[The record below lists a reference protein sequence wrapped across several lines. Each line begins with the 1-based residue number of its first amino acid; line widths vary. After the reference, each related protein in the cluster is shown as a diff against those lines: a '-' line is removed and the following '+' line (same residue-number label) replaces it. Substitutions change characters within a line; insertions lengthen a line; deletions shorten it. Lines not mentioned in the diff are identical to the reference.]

1 MVGINT
7 LTLGNANKSFKEKKK
22 ESKKKRVNK
31 DQMTGLSHSK
41 FSLTRWTIMTLVKTL
56 TTTSHFKRLFSRKV

>member
-7 LTLGNANKSFKEKKK
+7 LTLGNADKSFKE
-22 ESKKKRVNK
+22 EEKRVNK

-41 FSLTRWTIMTLVKTL
+41 FSLTRWTIMTLVKSL
-56 TTTSHFKRLFSRKV
+56 TTSSHFKRLFSRKVLDIL